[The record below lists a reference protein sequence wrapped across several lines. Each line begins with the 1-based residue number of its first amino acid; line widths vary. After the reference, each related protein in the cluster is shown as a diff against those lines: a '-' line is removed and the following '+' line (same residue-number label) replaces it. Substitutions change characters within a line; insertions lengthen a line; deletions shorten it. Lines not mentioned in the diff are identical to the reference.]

1 MPSLVDLDLTL
12 GGETISVNILKAIAR
27 GPKLRSLTLNVK
39 SGTLSNPLL
48 QILRKENNPWPHL
61 ASLTIKIIGFPS
73 TEEFSL
79 ETRPD
84 FNLVQLTIENPHSG
98 LCRWL
103 LNDKSGLTHFSI
115 IPTNGFTHL
124 DDTYLNVPNL
134 KNVRSLTF
142 GRVSW
147 NEQLFNTLHSLNRLK
162 ELRFSSSIA
171 VVREFPGHIPDT
183 IEHLTISVPLFL
195 TNMSTWGSLLTS
207 DRPALL
213 QTCDFIHIDTKSES
227 MVSMSS
233 ITWSETYGQL
243 ARDDGITVT
252 YTDSQKKSSKLV
264 LSLYQFHDLDAL
276 NPSATDLWLRNPFS
290 SANMTDYKVPLYIQP
305 GREEFHPSASQLD
318 ILGFEDI
325 LNLNLDLND
334 VLGRTTG
341 NQTVDQ
347 RRVASRRGAASD
359 KGFLVGLRSK

>member
-1 MPSLVDLDLTL
+1 
-12 GGETISVNILKAIAR
+12 
-27 GPKLRSLTLNVK
+27 
-39 SGTLSNPLL
+39 
-48 QILRKENNPWPHL
+48 
-61 ASLTIKIIGFPS
+61 
-73 TEEFSL
+73 
-79 ETRPD
+79 
-84 FNLVQLTIENPHSG
+84 
-98 LCRWL
+98 
-103 LNDKSGLTHFSI
+103 
-115 IPTNGFTHL
+115 
-124 DDTYLNVPNL
+124 
-134 KNVRSLTF
+134 
-142 GRVSW
+142 
-147 NEQLFNTLHSLNRLK
+147 
-162 ELRFSSSIA
+162 
-171 VVREFPGHIPDT
+171 
-183 IEHLTISVPLFL
+183 
-195 TNMSTWGSLLTS
+195 
-207 DRPALL
+207 
-213 QTCDFIHIDTKSES
+213 